1 MFSNRKCAL
10 KSDQNLSMQR
20 QSGKTSVSFHFC
32 SNYTI
37 CVNSGKKEA
46 QQRGKNSQMTW
57 LHWHGPCP
65 KADRKWDMTHGA
77 VH

>member
-10 KSDQNLSMQR
+10 KSDQNLSMPR
-20 QSGKTSVSFHFC
+20 QLGKTSVAFHFC

-46 QQRGKNSQMTW
+46 QQWGKNLTN
-57 LHWHGPCP
+57 
-65 KADRKWDMTHGA
+65 DMA
-77 VH
+77 ALPWPLS